1 MNRSVLALQA
11 LSLATLSLIAAL
23 LLSATAVRAAIDPE
37 DQKLIDAASCE
48 EIQREYRNY
57 WAAEKEAEAEI
68 RRAKTGTAA
77 ANIAG
82 ITAFAVLGFGFFTW
96 DDHSSAEENLAELRD
111 IRIAIAEG
119 ARKKNCTL

>member
-1 MNRSVLALQA
+1 MKRSIAVVSA
-11 LSLATLSLIAAL
+11 LSLATALVLS
-23 LLSATAVRAAIDPE
+23 SAAVRAAIDPE

-57 WAAEKEAEAEI
+57 YAAEKAAEAEI

-77 ANIAG
+77 ANVAG
-82 ITAFAVLGFGFFTW
+82 LAAFAVLGFGFFTW
-96 DDHSSAEENLAELRD
+96 DDHSDAEENLAELRD

-119 ARKKNCTL
+119 ARKKSCTL